1 LTSAAGA
8 DLSGASRFTMT
19 SQPPSLAV
27 RVRLY
32 LTLILQVLPF
42 SILIVVLLGKFQLN
56 VLLMMS
62 PLLVAIVG
70 LIMELAS
77 RPAGRS
83 LTLIGLGVQA
93 LAVIAFLVFAT
104 LQTEDLWTDLTGRDA
119 LVLLATLLP
128 LYLYTWNLL
137 AGRKARA

>member
-1 LTSAAGA
+1 
-8 DLSGASRFTMT
+8 
-19 SQPPSLAV
+19 
-27 RVRLY
+27 
-32 LTLILQVLPF
+32 
-42 SILIVVLLGKFQLN
+42 
-56 VLLMMS
+56 
-62 PLLVAIVG
+62 
-70 LIMELAS
+70 MELAS

>member
-1 LTSAAGA
+1 
-8 DLSGASRFTMT
+8 MT